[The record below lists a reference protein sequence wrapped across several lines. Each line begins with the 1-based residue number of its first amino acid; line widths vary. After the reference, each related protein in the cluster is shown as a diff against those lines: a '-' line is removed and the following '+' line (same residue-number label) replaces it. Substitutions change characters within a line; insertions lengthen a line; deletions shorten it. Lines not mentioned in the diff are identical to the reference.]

1 MKKWMTQVES
11 VTSAVTETTELSNG
25 DIEDVTDN
33 QL

>member
-1 MKKWMTQVES
+1 MTPVES
-11 VTSAVTETTELSNG
+11 VMSAVTETTELSNG